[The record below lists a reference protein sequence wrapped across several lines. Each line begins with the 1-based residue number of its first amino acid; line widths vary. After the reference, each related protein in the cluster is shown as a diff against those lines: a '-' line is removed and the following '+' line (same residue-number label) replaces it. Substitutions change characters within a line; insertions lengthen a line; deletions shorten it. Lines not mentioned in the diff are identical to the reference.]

1 MFKQGKGAIVTPKT
15 KKAELGAKEVH
26 DKKADKIIAPL
37 YAVTYYARSVMS
49 NNLFYTDSELRD
61 STNEMFMETEAIAN
75 SPLIRLALEKGILK
89 TEAKFIKV
97 KMKDAE
103 GNVIGYRT
111 VFCDGKKNIY
121 ISNLLNVFVGDA
133 DFPKTSIND
142 LLKGFTAGRFYG
154 DHITDI
160 YRPFSWSPSQE
171 RNSQFLF
178 AAAEEEA
185 IEAVIDAV
193 GGGIFSKKMK
203 ALAGDEKA
211 FKKLGAR
218 LGMFSSPALEAG
230 KIGWEQGTGILVL
243 NAELEGPSD
252 FYDSDLKEL
261 NSAGIKNDRSTYD
274 GAGYYR
280 ADLMMDSL
288 NYAAGAQII
297 ESPAEAARYAAQER
311 LTHVYG
317 KICAHALMFASF
329 EAMISFVKNNYK
341 ETDYK
346 VFGNP
351 NNIVAVLDS
360 NAAKIIDFDFL
371 EEKLN
376 KNKESIQ
383 LYLLAVA
390 KEHKAHTGSQLF
402 GKLMAFDAEKTL
414 SWVKERKTAEVDD
427 IINNAGEGN
436 GSIYDNN
443 SYFVDAVLNSVKD
456 NDELF
461 GKLIRECPPFLR
473 TIVSNSV
480 RKLNADIKGF
490 RVDLPESVS
499 ETALFDPTYMV
510 SNKKLDGVLGVTP
523 EGQIEV
529 YCPDLTDIPEACDMA
544 GLKYPAPGLYDC
556 ALFKRVSL
564 DQIRQRLVQA
574 GLSNEEVRAIYEIFK
589 YAPFG
594 AVIIAPV
601 NFLKRKL
608 AGMDTDYDAVVL
620 FWDYT
625 LEKIIR
631 QGFKAE
637 AKSRGIHGAWSGPIP
652 YMIYGTTK

>member
-1 MFKQGKGAIVTPKT
+1 MFKQGKGAIMAPKT

-26 DKKADKIIAPL
+26 DKKVDKIMEPL

-49 NNLFYTDSELRD
+49 NNLFYTDSSELRD

-103 GNVIGYRT
+103 GNIIGYKT

-154 DHITDI
+154 DHITDV
-160 YRPFSWSPSQE
+160 YKPFSWSPSQE
-171 RNSQFLF
+171 RNSQILF
-178 AAAEEEA
+178 AAAEEDA

-193 GGGIFSKKMK
+193 GGGILLEKMK

-243 NAELEGPSD
+243 NEELEGPSD
-252 FYDSDLKEL
+252 FNDLIAKEL
-261 NSAGIKNDRSTYD
+261 AGIENDRSTYD

-317 KICAHALMFASF
+317 KICAHALMVSSF
-329 EAMISFVKNNYK
+329 SLLQKHIEDNY
-341 ETDYK
+341 ENYRI
-346 VFGNP
+346 FGNP
-351 NNIVAVLDS
+351 ENVVAILDS

-383 LYLLAVA
+383 LYLLAVS

-402 GKLMAFDAEKTL
+402 SKLMVFDAEKTL

-443 SYFVDAVLNSVKD
+443 SYFVDAVLNSIKD

-461 GKLIRECPPFLR
+461 GQLIRECPPFLKA
-473 TIVSNSV
+473 IVSNSI

-499 ETALFDPTYMV
+499 ETALFDPTYMI
-510 SNKKLDGVLGVTP
+510 SNKKMDGVLGVTP

-529 YCPDLTDIPEACDMA
+529 FCPDLTGIPEACDMA

-564 DQIRQRLVQA
+564 DQIRQRLIQTG
-574 GLSNEEVRAIYEIFK
+574 GLSNEEVRGIYEIFK

-620 FWDYT
+620 FWNYI
-625 LEKIIR
+625 LEQIIK
-631 QGFKAE
+631 QGFNKE
-637 AKSRGIHGAWSGPIP
+637 AKARGIHGAWSGPIP